1 MSLTSFGPGNG
12 YSVHPSG
19 HCLPVALGPFNLPQ
33 GTLVVTSHYVTHHM
47 PELFPEPECFRPD
60 RWLQA
65 APSPYAYLPFG
76 AGPRMCLGAPFAT
89 LMLKVALPM
98 ILQRFRLT
106 VVPGARI
113 DRRST
118 LTLGPRFGIPMLIE
132 NQDRRF
138 TASPVAGDIHEMVE
152 LPYPA
157 RQLAA

>member
-1 MSLTSFGPGNG
+1 
-12 YSVHPSG
+12 
-19 HCLPVALGPFNLPQ
+19 
-33 GTLVVTSHYVTHHM
+33 
-47 PELFPEPECFRPD
+47 
-60 RWLQA
+60 
-65 APSPYAYLPFG
+65 
-76 AGPRMCLGAPFAT
+76 